1 MKINANY
8 VLRQIAD
15 TWVVLPLGDATL
27 DFNGMMTLNE
37 TGSFLWSILEKG
49 CQQTDLVN
57 ALLNEYEV
65 TKEQA
70 EVDVE
75 EFLNKLR
82 NIDCL
87 EEI

>member
-1 MKINANY
+1 MKINENY

-15 TWVVLPLGDATL
+15 TWVVLPLEEATL

-37 TGSFLWSILEKG
+37 TGSFLWSLLEKG
-49 CQQTDLVN
+49 CQQTDLVD
-57 ALLNEYEV
+57 ALLSEYDV
-65 TKEQA
+65 TREQA
-70 EVDVE
+70 IADVE

-87 EEI
+87 EDL

>member
-1 MKINANY
+1 MKINENY

-49 CQQTDLVN
+49 CEKADLVN
-57 ALLNEYEV
+57 SLLSEYEV
-65 TKEQA
+65 TSEQA
-70 EVDVE
+70 EADVE
-75 EFLNKLR
+75 EFINKLR

>member
-1 MKINANY
+1 MKINENY

-27 DFNGMMTLNE
+27 DFNGMITLNE
-37 TGSFLWSILEKG
+37 TGSQLWSLLEKG
-49 CQQTDLVN
+49 CEKQDLVN
-57 ALLNEYEV
+57 ALLDEYDV
-65 TKEQA
+65 TREQA
-70 EVDVE
+70 EADVE

-87 EEI
+87 EDL

>member
-1 MKINANY
+1 MKINENY

-27 DFNGMMTLNE
+27 DFNGMITLNE
-37 TGSFLWSILEKG
+37 TGSYLWSFLEKG
-49 CQQTDLVN
+49 CEVRDLVD
-57 ALLNEYEV
+57 ALLSEYDV
-65 TKEQA
+65 TREAA
-70 EVDVE
+70 EADVE
-75 EFLNKLR
+75 AFLNKLR

>member
-1 MKINANY
+1 MKINENY

-15 TWVVLPLGDATL
+15 TWIVLPLGETTL

-37 TGSFLWSILEKG
+37 TGSFLWKLLEDG
-49 CQQTDLVN
+49 CEQSDLVN
-57 ALLNEYEV
+57 GLLSEYEV
-65 TKEQA
+65 TKQQA
-70 EVDVE
+70 EADVE

-87 EEI
+87 EDL

>member
-1 MKINANY
+1 MKINENF

-27 DFNGMMTLNE
+27 DFNGMITLNE
-37 TGSFLWSILEKG
+37 TGSYLWSVLEGG
-49 CQQTDLVN
+49 CDQSQLVD
-57 ALLNEYEV
+57 ALLSEYEV
-65 TKEQA
+65 SREQA
-70 EVDVE
+70 EADVE
-75 EFLNKLR
+75 EFLGKLR